1 MGLKERLQDGLR
13 AALKA
18 GNKEAV
24 PVYRLTLSEIL
35 YAEKEKR
42 RSLEEK
48 EVVQLLRSAVKK
60 RKESIELFQQGGRT
74 DLVEKEKTEVRVLE
88 ELLPASLSAEEL
100 AALVDEAVR
109 ETGASTPKDLG
120 TVMKWIVPRLEG
132 RADGSEVS
140 RLVREKLTAP
150 RRRNR

>member
-1 MGLKERLQDGLR
+1 MGIKARLEDGLKK
-13 AALKA
+13 ALKA
-18 GNKEAV
+18 GKKEEV
-24 PVYRLTLSEIL
+24 PAYRLTLSEL
-35 YAEKEKR
+35 LNAEKEKR

-48 EVVQLLRSAVKK
+48 EVVRLLRSSVKK
-60 RKESIELFQQGGRT
+60 RKEAIELFQQGGRS
-74 DLVEKEKTEVRVLE
+74 DLVEKEKAEVRVLE

-100 AALVDEAVR
+100 AALVDEALS
-109 ETGASTPKDLG
+109 ETGASSPKDLG

-150 RRRNR
+150 S

>member
-1 MGLKERLQDGLR
+1 MGLKKRLQEGLR
-13 AALKA
+13 TALKA
-18 GNKEAV
+18 GNREAV
-24 PVYRLTLSEIL
+24 LAYRLTLSEIL
-35 YAEKEKR
+35 NAEKEKR

-60 RKESIELFQQGGRT
+60 RKESIELFQRGGRT
-74 DLVEKEKTEVRVLE
+74 DLVEKEKAEVRVLE

-100 AALVDEAVR
+100 AALVDEALR

-150 RRRNR
+150 S